1 MNSCSEVTGVL
12 LPLHRATTKL
22 PFSLRSPHIQS
33 SKFVHNSTDHS
44 ITAIM
49 GDAKPKKNFF
59 KKPAWLEEKAKT
71 EIKAEAKREEKQDAT
86 TMFARS
92 TGTMSDA
99 IAEQKR
105 KDQLRAEKKARA
117 KEEKSADGPSRKRR
131 KTSEDGDYEADRDEK
146 KYGIFW
152 LRINGDADNEA
163 ETRYRLDGRRDSP
176 VTHRPNR

>member
-1 MNSCSEVTGVL
+1 MFRSGRVTASEIA
-12 LPLHRATTKL
+12 PLGMERVQL
-22 PFSLRSPHIQS
+22 
-33 SKFVHNSTDHS
+33 TD
-44 ITAIM
+44 
-49 GDAKPKKNFF
+49 NFGRV
-59 KKPAWLEEKAKT
+59 
-71 EIKAEAKREEKQDAT
+71 IREEWIEFGDPLPPWAVEE
-86 TMFARS
+86 RRR
-92 TGTMSDA
+92 
-99 IAEQKR
+99 I
-105 KDQLRAEKKARA
+105 RAEKKARA